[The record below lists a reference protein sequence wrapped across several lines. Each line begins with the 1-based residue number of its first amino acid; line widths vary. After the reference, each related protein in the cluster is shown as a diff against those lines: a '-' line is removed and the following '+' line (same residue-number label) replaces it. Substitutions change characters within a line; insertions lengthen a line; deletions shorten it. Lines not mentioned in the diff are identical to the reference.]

1 MSTSE
6 WNGLVMEEL
15 TLEELIKNAEVARK
29 VGATCKKVCTRGKA
43 RGESVWKRQSG
54 VQVTT
59 SHEDER
65 RDDRNTW
72 IRMWGTS

>member
-6 WNGLVMEEL
+6 WNGLVMKEL
-15 TLEELIKNAEVARK
+15 TLEELIKIVEVARK
-29 VGATCKKVCTRGKA
+29 VGATCMNVCTRGKA

-65 RDDRNTW
+65 RDDRNKL
-72 IRMWGTS
+72 IGMC